1 MLYESSQPRADTSDF
16 RFFRVKTQCGKFES
30 IKFLTWLRFVWNF
43 RNREISQS
51 CVDFT
56 SRTPD
61 WPHSTRG
68 TPVGP
73 AAAKKFSGPHFFSK
87 NGKKLGIFFVEF
99 IRWEGLTHEGAW
111 IWSKWWPCGA
121 RAWSALSRTA
131 LLCWLRAFAEL
142 FFAIV
147 KKNPGFIKWWRKQ
160 SSQDRLARL
169 PGSMHQPCQ
178 GHQWYGHWI
187 HMRASQ
193 GANSDEVKNVSELRF
208 GKVRNLFWTFFE
220 FTKMPIFGFNV
231 SAFLVSRTSWFVKE
245 SHTKFDR
252 VVKNDHFLVSS
263 KWTIGDGQFHIW
275 KNSKCTLEFCFLR
288 FVISP
293 FFAFFDALAGL
304 CIWLSAV
311 VVLGQSKFPT
321 GTKSIAVWDHP
332 SHILVLSQLI
342 KNALR
347 KLSAKSGR
355 QFKE

>member
-51 CVDFT
+51 CIDFT

-61 WPHSTRG
+61 WPHSTPG

-73 AAAKKFSGPHFFSK
+73 AAAKKNSGPHFFSK

-99 IRWEGLTHEGAW
+99 LRWERLTHEGAW

-169 PGSMHQPCQ
+169 PGSMRLPCQ
-178 GHQWYGHWI
+178 GHQWYGPWI
-187 HMRASQ
+187 HMRTGQ
-193 GANSDEVKNVSELRF
+193 GANSGEVKNVSGLRF
-208 GKVRNLFWTFFE
+208 GKVRNPFWTFLYPP
-220 FTKMPIFGFNV
+220 KCQ
-231 SAFLVSRTSWFVKE
+231 FLVSTFWRFWFHLLGRFGKDP
-245 SHTKFDR
+245 HTNWR
-252 VVKNDHFLVSS
+252 PVAEMDHFLTSAN
-263 KWTIGDGQFHIW
+263 WP
-275 KNSKCTLEFCFLR
+275 
-288 FVISP
+288 FVIAN
-293 FFAFFDALAGL
+293 FALWKIPNSF
-304 CIWLSAV
+304 W
-311 VVLGQSKFPT
+311 
-321 GTKSIAVWDHP
+321 
-332 SHILVLSQLI
+332 
-342 KNALR
+342 
-347 KLSAKSGR
+347 
-355 QFKE
+355 